1 MKNLIN
7 YLSKK
12 SLSLGNGPALDRRWT
27 GHESGRFLSI
37 LTLFLTLFSFGVG
50 NAWGTPYF
58 TDDFSDV
65 GNNNSACSS
74 RSGWGSFTRVYNHY
88 NSAIRLASGSNTGSV
103 TKTVMKEIGASPTTI
118 VLRFAAKSYNAD
130 GSELNIVVNN
140 AGTANN
146 TNFIL
151 RKETSTTSSFSFA
164 DEDYFEVIISNA
176 TSSTTITF
184 NAASGKRVFLGDVSI
199 YPYESEGKYVLVE
212 DNGDIE
218 AGDYLIVYNNAN
230 ALNKRNSGNWDTNQ
244 YGSYTSISSYYTSST
259 KSIASNTTTDGLAY
273 HVKAT
278 TNGYYIRK
286 KSSGGFLGNISNN
299 TGNYLQWNR
308 ELTTSN
314 NEWTLGVNSIV
325 SVRNSSYAIRW
336 NSGFKIYAPGNQS
349 AVQLFKK
356 VTCTGIN
363 PSVSYSSTTIY
374 KGDITSAPTITGNTG
389 SAGITWTS
397 SNTDVAT
404 VSSTGVV
411 TALKAGTTTIKASF
425 AASGDYCA
433 KDVSIN
439 FTVRYRVKWSVN
451 GDDSYEAGSPSLYVE
466 ANGKIATFPTSP
478 AKSACDGSKEFV
490 GWTASPIVGTTDSK
504 PTFVS
509 PQTGITD
516 NTTLYAVFAT
526 RTANSYSLG
535 DINDLVNGKNV
546 IVYNANQ
553 DKAMASSI
561 QATGKLAGLSVTF
574 SSTNITSPDASLI
587 WTITNSGEKYI
598 FKNSSGNYLR
608 VTSSSS
614 NTNLTC
620 DGTSDTWTITEVS
633 TGVYSLYS
641 TAGSSTYPLEA
652 YYSSPNYFFT
662 SYKGSGA
669 NFNMKFYVPTYS
681 AYVTTCCTP
690 LGSINGS
697 ISLTQGG
704 NSVTISGWTYDNAN
718 STTES
723 NVSSYTVKL
732 YKKNGASW
740 DLVSGTAAN
749 GSAGTAGTRT
759 DIATNSKSVT
769 YTGLVVE
776 SEYKFT
782 IQAIGTGN
790 YCSGD
795 ETAVTEINSTDV
807 SSTPF
812 KFRYAIYIDDGTN
825 DNYEYHYI
833 TSTGNTDEGSVDI
846 DLSAHV
852 DYYQFKI
859 AGGFSGWWGQ
869 TGTSKIPASTEWELD
884 GSNNVRLESGA
895 GGSYTFTVDYSST
908 NPAVTVTFPSA
919 DQSAGYVIYYD
930 NSILN
935 WSSLYYRIGNN
946 STNSNQAMTLVT
958 GTDNF
963 YKVTTPAYPSMDA
976 WHIAN
981 NYGWAGSGN
990 SIYKTKT
997 NAEQASIAITNSI
1010 SFQQA
1015 VVTENIT
1022 VIPTTTH
1029 STGGDDQN
1037 NNCQFYTIN
1046 TPTSGMLTHN
1056 VAVSTA
1062 AHGTLVATYT
1072 NTSGTT
1078 GQTVTEGND
1087 ADLAH
1092 RCILTITATPDD
1104 GYTCTSLTL
1113 NGDAFTSGNTH
1124 ILTADATI
1132 AATFTANKYD
1142 VTLKPTSQT
1151 GSVTDQVVQ
1160 ATYDAA
1166 MPTTVKTAG
1175 TAIVIPE
1182 RTGYSFTGWFDNSS
1196 GGKQYYQY
1204 TGSPKTL
1211 SSANA
1216 WDKTSATNLYAQW
1229 SINSYTLT
1237 WATVR
1242 GKVTTAGTGAAVNA
1256 TGNVSSSQEYNTELT
1271 APVCGSANGYTFTG
1285 WSPTPASNMPAENT
1299 TYTAQWSA
1307 NVYTVTLDNQSA
1319 TTAGAASVS
1328 ATFGQA
1334 MPSIASNLPAKTGYR
1349 FDGYYTAKNGGGTKY
1364 YNADGSSATNMAMYS
1379 ANPKLYAN
1387 WVAQLTFSV
1396 NGAIDGTLTRDVTEN
1411 LPSSA
1416 TVPTSCGDCWAFAG
1430 WDASST
1436 CSITPGHA
1444 GGEDA
1449 ATHGITTPTTLY
1461 AVFSKAE
1468 YKLIKSTSDLVANDN
1483 YVLTIV
1489 NSGSEYAMSN
1499 EAQASYEYEIAR
1511 TDVTSSLRE
1520 NADGYFLYNV
1530 SANNIWKFTGT
1541 SSSGQLYNAAADKYL
1556 NLSSTAGSSTSMLNT
1571 TDNLTFSVDGI
1582 YWTIHGTKY
1591 LHPYSVYGGGW
1602 EATSSGSW
1610 DADEDFS
1617 GFLYHQT
1624 SAMYATEPECETY
1637 DIVWKVGNT
1646 SLTSGDQTEETNTC
1660 AGIEELPED
1669 PDDDALDCAKKFMGW
1684 SEEELVG
1691 VGHDAPADLFTSVGD
1706 APAIDED
1713 KTFHAVFATTIGTP
1727 IAAIE
1732 DTEFSSSDESGG
1744 YGSATYSFKAANKY
1758 LQKQSIWTSSN
1769 MTNVKVK
1776 IRVYHF
1782 SNSKADVLRVSLI
1795 NSSGTEVVGADLST
1809 SHFGSNI
1816 SGGGYSDYVE
1826 LTPTT
1831 AVTGYKVSMKTL
1843 NSSGT
1848 GISKIEREVVASGFK
1863 DYVTM
1868 CCDYIVTLSDGSPSN
1883 GSVTFDPVGPIETCT
1898 AAKEVS
1904 MTITPD
1910 PGYYLSAWTSS
1921 GVAPSRVEPAVI
1933 TNTANAQ
1940 TTTVTF
1946 AKETTEGTY
1955 TAGATFSAK
1964 ALEGWTWMYKKDA
1977 DAADDAVDPYAIPEV
1992 VELYKDQYARFI
2004 ITGYTPA
2011 DVIADKQGYVYSVGG
2026 VEPAYST
2033 DYLTYVSKNGS
2044 APYSYYQLKGKA
2056 PTESTTITFKA
2067 VGDASITKTV
2077 TIRVKALPLAHFVD
2091 NVHNESFAD
2100 VVATVSTGV
2109 VTLTKQ
2115 TPTHADFTGSALNTC
2130 EETHLHLI
2138 GWIDGDWAPYAAY
2151 MAGTGDK
2158 PTISAITGATGYFY
2172 APNADIDLVAKNGH
2186 TYYAVWAQVE

>member
-37 LTLFLTLFSFGVG
+37 LTLFLMLFSFGVG

-58 TDDFSDV
+58 TDALGATGTSSV
-65 GNNNSACSS
+65 SS
-74 RSGWGSFTRVYNHY
+74 RTGWESFSTVYAHY
-88 NSAIRLASGSNTGSV
+88 GSAIRLGSGSYAGSV
-103 TKTVMKEIGASPTTI
+103 TKTAMTGIGASPTNI
-118 VLRFAAKSYNAD
+118 VLRFSAKSYGSD
-130 GSELNIVVNN
+130 GSQLNITVNN

-151 RKETSTTSSFSFA
+151 RAQSTTNAAFSFA
-164 DEDYFEVIISNA
+164 DEDYFEVIITGA

-184 NAASGKRVFLGDVSI
+184 SGTAKNKRILLGNVSI

-212 DNGDIE
+212 DDDDIE
-218 AGDYLIVYNNAN
+218 AGDYLIVYDNTN
-230 ALNKRNSGNWDTNQ
+230 ALNTKSGDWNTNT
-244 YGSYTSISSYYTSST
+244 YGTYTSISSYYTSAT
-259 KSIASNTTTDGLAY
+259 KSIAANSTTDGLAY
-273 HVKAT
+273 HVEAT

-286 KSSGGFLGNISNN
+286 KSSGGFLGESSNS
-299 TGNYLQWNR
+299 TGAQLRWDR
-308 ELTTSN
+308 ELTAN
-314 NEWTLGVNSIV
+314 QDEWTLGANSIV

-336 NSGFKIYAPGNQS
+336 YNSSTKGFKIYGPTAQS

-363 PSVSYSSTTIY
+363 PSVTYTSTTIY

-389 SAGITWTS
+389 SASITWTS
-397 SNTDVAT
+397 TNTDVAT

-466 ANGKIATFPTSP
+466 AHNGKIATFPTSP

-553 DKAMASSI
+553 DKAMASSK
-561 QATGKLAGLSVTF
+561 QATGKLDGLSVTF

-587 WTITNSGEKYI
+587 WTVTNSGTKYI
-598 FKNSSGNYLR
+598 FKNSSNNYLR

-614 NTNLTC
+614 NTNLAC

-662 SYKGSGA
+662 SYKGSGT
-669 NFNMKFYVPTYS
+669 NYNMKFYVPTYT
-681 AYVTTCCTP
+681 AYATTCCTP

-1062 AHGTLVATYT
+1062 VHGTVVATYT

-1285 WSPTPASNMPAENT
+1285 WSPTPAENMPAENT

-1307 NVYTVTLDNQSA
+1307 NQYTVTLNNHGA
-1319 TTAGAASVS
+1319 TTAGTESVT
-1328 ATFGQA
+1328 ATFDAA
-1334 MPSIASNLPAKTGYR
+1334 MPAITPPEKTGYR
-1349 FDGYYTAKNGGGTKY
+1349 FDGYYTEASGGTKY
-1364 YNADGSSATNMAMYS
+1364 YNADGTSATIM
-1379 ANPKLYAN
+1379 KLYGASPTLHAH

-1396 NGAIDGTLTRDVTEN
+1396 NGAIDGTLTRDVTAD

-1449 ATHGITTPTTLY
+1449 ATHGITTPRTLY

-1669 PDDDALDCAKKFMGW
+1669 PDDDVLDCAKKFMGW

-1691 VGHDAPADLFTSVGD
+1691 VGHEAPPDLFTSVGY
-1706 APAIDED
+1706 APAIEED

-1732 DTEFSSSDESGG
+1732 DTEFSSRDESGS
-1744 YGSATYSFKAANKY
+1744 YCKATFSFKAADEY

-1769 MTNVKVK
+1769 MTNVKVR
-1776 IRVYHF
+1776 IRVYHV
-1782 SNSKADVLRVSLI
+1782 SNNTSDVLRVSLI
-1795 NSSGTEVVGADLST
+1795 NSSGVEVVGADLTTNNTGSDIT
-1809 SHFGSNI
+1809 SA
-1816 SGGGYSDYVE
+1816 GGYSSYVE

-1831 AVTGYKVSMKTL
+1831 AVTGYKVSMKTK
-1843 NSSGT
+1843 NSFGT
-1848 GISKIEREVVASGFK
+1848 GINKIEREVVASGFK

-1883 GSVTFDPVGPIETCT
+1883 GSVTFDPAGPIETCT

-1921 GVAPSRVEPAVI
+1921 GVTPTSVDPAI
-1933 TNTANAQ
+1933 TTNNANAQ

-1964 ALEGWTWMYKKDA
+1964 ALEGWTWMYKKGDVGNA
-1977 DAADDAVDPYAIPEV
+1977 DPASAIPET
-1992 VELYKDQYARFI
+1992 VEAYIGEYVRFI

-2011 DVIADKQGYVYSVGG
+2011 DVIAEKRGYVYDQEADPKQPVYNTDKLAHVGH
-2026 VEPAYST
+2026 ST
-2033 DYLTYVSKNGS
+2033 E
-2044 APYSYYQLKGKA
+2044 YYTTRGKVA
-2056 PTESTTITFKA
+2056 GDATITFKA
-2067 VGDASITKTV
+2067 VGDASITRTM

-2091 NVHNESFAD
+2091 NVHNVAFDD
-2100 VVATVSTGV
+2100 VVATVTTGV
-2109 VTLTKQ
+2109 VTLTKN
-2115 TPTHADFTGSALNTC
+2115 TPTQDDFDGSTKNTC
-2130 EETHLHLI
+2130 EETHLHLV
-2138 GWIDGDWAPYAAY
+2138 GWIRSDYSKVAAY
-2151 MAGTGDK
+2151 MEGTGPA
-2158 PTISAITGATGYFY
+2158 PTTEELKAAGADYWFLPGAEINVENYDGKTF
-2172 APNADIDLVAKNGH
+2172 
-2186 TYYAVWAQVE
+2186 YAVWAKLQ